1 MGSCGIS
8 RKTNTII
15 SSVNRPENKNITN
28 NEDNSQIKTKNKDI
42 KNNENVN
49 NNLNEYIDPI
59 YDDLEEY
66 SDEEVGEGIKKM
78 KAFKWNDAYDNLYKL
93 RSEFWTSRK
102 NDKKIWAV
110 LKQACE
116 TDNATAISLLE
127 SIDLVPIE
135 GCLNRVKDFV
145 NDKEYRIP
153 NYCINDPVIKKV
165 IKPIDPN
172 KIESKKITINIVDM
186 TNPNNKDSISIPSNI
201 YCLDLKKCYMK
212 VKKLSTEDYRIRCF
226 FNGSEIKDDHLLA
239 QHNLINKSN
248 IQFLINKI
256 ESEDYKNINENNESK
271 INTSDI
277 TENNNVVE
285 VKQDITSK
293 IVLDTVENTEG
304 NNNNNNNYNNNNA
317 SIDCEKSKEIKST
330 KSNAKI
336 NNEFSLKNF
345 CEFSSGNNNNNNSKC
360 DIKHNKLNGSNSLS
374 KSNIDLKAVNNEYT
388 DNTNN
393 IFNSINK
400 NNSIS
405 QIGKAD
411 NISSN
416 NISNLNMNFNN
427 LNANE
432 TNSNNNLINNKL
444 INQSCHDL
452 NESKK
457 INESSNSIKEEVEHT
472 SEKDNYNN
480 KSNVRLIEESSPDK
494 INSSIECSSYNQ
506 INNNLSTNKIAIDSN
521 NNEISNFESKATDAA
536 KSNQALT
543 IIKEE
548 NYNKSKDISSSNINS
563 FREGRNTIES
573 QPVKSKY
580 IIKPDNSYI
589 MNENKINYSYV
600 KLNVNDVTANL
611 EESYNVYNNDN
622 SFIVRNPNNEENKDK
637 INFITNFNKNF
648 EKNVKDKYN
657 SLMENI
663 SINNIKSNA
672 KLSVTNVN
680 YKESFNSKLKYS
692 NEEDLIQKNM
702 LIKEDNNEL
711 EDNY

>member
-1 MGSCGIS
+1 
-8 RKTNTII
+8 
-15 SSVNRPENKNITN
+15 
-28 NEDNSQIKTKNKDI
+28 
-42 KNNENVN
+42 
-49 NNLNEYIDPI
+49 
-59 YDDLEEY
+59 
-66 SDEEVGEGIKKM
+66 
-78 KAFKWNDAYDNLYKL
+78 
-93 RSEFWTSRK
+93 
-102 NDKKIWAV
+102 
-110 LKQACE
+110 
-116 TDNATAISLLE
+116 
-127 SIDLVPIE
+127 
-135 GCLNRVKDFV
+135 
-145 NDKEYRIP
+145 
-153 NYCINDPVIKKV
+153 
-165 IKPIDPN
+165 
-172 KIESKKITINIVDM
+172 
-186 TNPNNKDSISIPSNI
+186 
-201 YCLDLKKCYMK
+201 
-212 VKKLSTEDYRIRCF
+212 
-226 FNGSEIKDDHLLA
+226 
-239 QHNLINKSN
+239 
-248 IQFLINKI
+248 
-256 ESEDYKNINENNESK
+256 
-271 INTSDI
+271 
-277 TENNNVVE
+277 
-285 VKQDITSK
+285 
-293 IVLDTVENTEG
+293 
-304 NNNNNNNYNNNNA
+304 
-317 SIDCEKSKEIKST
+317 
-330 KSNAKI
+330 
-336 NNEFSLKNF
+336 
-345 CEFSSGNNNNNNSKC
+345 
-360 DIKHNKLNGSNSLS
+360 
-374 KSNIDLKAVNNEYT
+374 
-388 DNTNN
+388 
-393 IFNSINK
+393 
-400 NNSIS
+400 
-405 QIGKAD
+405 
-411 NISSN
+411 
-416 NISNLNMNFNN
+416 MNFNN

-506 INNNLSTNKIAIDSN
+506 INNNMSKNKIAIDSN